1 VLFTTRFKKVAS
13 KLAMQNVIRVLELDE
28 DGALELLSKRLVD
41 KSLLQDG
48 DQAALLLIS
57 MRTV

>member
-1 VLFTTRFKKVAS
+1 
-13 KLAMQNVIRVLELDE
+13 MQNVIRVLELDE